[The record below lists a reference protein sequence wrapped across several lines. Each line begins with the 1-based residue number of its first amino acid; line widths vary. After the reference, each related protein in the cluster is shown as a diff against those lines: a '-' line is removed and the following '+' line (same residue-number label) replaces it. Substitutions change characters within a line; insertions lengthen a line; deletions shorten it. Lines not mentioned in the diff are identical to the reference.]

1 MPRIISVINQKG
13 GVGKTTT
20 AINLAAGLALKNY
33 KVLLIDLDPQGNAS
47 TGVGIGHS
55 EREKSIYDSLI
66 KKDSFFECIKKTK
79 IENLNIIPANAEL
92 SGLES
97 EVANEPQKAFLL
109 KKIVD
114 DYLNGATNE
123 KFSHIIIDCPP
134 SLSLLTIMALVASK
148 SLIVPL
154 QTEFFALEGLS
165 QLVKTIDRLKAN
177 LNKDLE
183 IQGIVLTMYDK
194 RNKLCIEVENEAR
207 KFFGDKVYKTN
218 IPRNVRISEAPS
230 YGLPVLLYD
239 KYCAGALAYQVLVD
253 EFIFRSDA
261 IKQEVA

>member
-1 MPRIISVINQKG
+1 MPRIISIINQKG

-47 TGVGIGHS
+47 TGVGIGQS
-55 EREKSIYDSLI
+55 EREKSIYDLLI
-66 KKDSFFECIKKTK
+66 KKDSFIECIKKTK
-79 IENLNIIPANAEL
+79 IENLSIIPANAEL

-134 SLSLLTIMALVASK
+134 SLSLLTIMALVVSK
-148 SLIVPL
+148 SLVVPL

-194 RNKLCIEVENEAR
+194 RNKLCVEVENEAR
-207 KFFGDKVYKTN
+207 KFFGDKVYKVN

-239 KYCAGALAYQVLVD
+239 KYCAGSLAYKALID
-253 EFIFRSDA
+253 EFIFRSDTT
-261 IKQEVA
+261 KQEVA